1 MKYGGYSEQREMVL
15 EISKID
21 FAIIEMNLY
30 LDTHPYDVDAI
41 EQINRYL
48 NKKRQLQREYCAKYA
63 PLSLDDITNPGKEW
77 NWALQPAPWE
87 RGY

>member
-1 MKYGGYSEQREMVL
+1 MRCSGCSEQRKLVL

-21 FAIIEMNLY
+21 FAITEMNLY

-41 EQINRYL
+41 EQCKRYINR
-48 NKKRQLQREYCAKYA
+48 KRQLEREYALKYPA
-63 PLSLDDITNPGKEW
+63 LSLDDITGSSKEW
-77 NWALQPAPWE
+77 NWALQPSPWE